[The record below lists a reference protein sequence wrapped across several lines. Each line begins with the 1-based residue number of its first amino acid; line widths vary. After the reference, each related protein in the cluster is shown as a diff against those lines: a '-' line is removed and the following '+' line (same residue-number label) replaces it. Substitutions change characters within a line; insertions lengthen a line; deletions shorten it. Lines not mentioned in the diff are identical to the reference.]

1 LNERALFA
9 LLTGIVAPAL
19 TARGFAGV
27 GTQQGEQP
35 RIGGAP
41 GGPTVILTPM
51 GLKRFGFLA
60 RKDEWVPAAPPAVM
74 RHTETQQWEA
84 SFQVNALYPI
94 PARAANETVANYVI
108 RLAATPAAS
117 DLVRAVSDILQSD
130 AGRTALAVGGCGIL
144 RVQDVRQTSVALD
157 RDQFE
162 RVPSFDFTL
171 VYSES
176 QVTETPHTHDVR
188 GGVVAV

>member
-1 LNERALFA
+1 
-9 LLTGIVAPAL
+9 
-19 TARGFAGV
+19 
-27 GTQQGEQP
+27 
-35 RIGGAP
+35 
-41 GGPTVILTPM
+41 M

-60 RKDEWVPAAPPAVM
+60 RKDEWVPAVAPAPAVM

-84 SFQVNALYPI
+84 SFQVNGLYPI
-94 PARAANETVANYVI
+94 PPRAANETVANYVI

-117 DLVRAVSDILQSD
+117 DLVRAVSGILQSD
-130 AGRTALAVGGCGIL
+130 AGRAALAVGGCGIL
-144 RVQDVRQTSVALD
+144 RVQEVRQTSVALD

-171 VYSES
+171 VYNES
-176 QVTETPHTHDVR
+176 QVTETPHTHDVS